1 MNPTVEPLASL
12 SEATVAYGERV
23 VLESVTID
31 IAPGVLVGVLGPN
44 GAGKSTLFR
53 MLLGLVTP
61 RSGQVSV
68 YGRPPAEAR
77 RDVAYMP
84 QREVIAWDFPIT
96 VEDVVLMGS
105 YRRVGWLRCP
115 GRAERELAH
124 AALERVGLIDRR
136 GTQIGRLSGG
146 QQQRV
151 FIARALLQ
159 VGEPSSHP
167 RLLLLDEPLSG
178 VDYTN
183 AEIVIRI
190 IAELAHAGHAI
201 LMATHDLNMVAT
213 ECDQVLLLNGRVE
226 GFGLASDVLT
236 PERLSRVYGV
246 SALFGS
252 PGAPR
257 FFDDGAHHHHGA
269 HGHTHGG

>member
-1 MNPTVEPLASL
+1 MISTVEPLASL

-61 RSGQVSV
+61 RTGQVSV
-68 YGRPPAEAR
+68 YGRAPIEAR

-84 QREVIAWDFPIT
+84 QREAIAWDFPIT

-105 YRRVGWLRCP
+105 YRRVGWMRRP

-136 GTQIGRLSGG
+136 GTQIGLLSGG

-159 VGEPSSHP
+159 VGEPTSHP

-183 AEIVIRI
+183 AEIVIYCRTGNRSGMAADALRQKGFANVHNFLGGINAWAERI
-190 IAELAHAGHAI
+190 
-201 LMATHDLNMVAT
+201 
-213 ECDQVLLLNGRVE
+213 DQ
-226 GFGLASDVLT
+226 S
-236 PERLSRVYGV
+236 LSKY
-246 SALFGS
+246 
-252 PGAPR
+252 
-257 FFDDGAHHHHGA
+257 
-269 HGHTHGG
+269 